1 MKERQR
7 RNEEVD
13 SNLTCEASK
22 QTPNDNKQ
30 PGNRKGSGAAEKDIE
45 EMKSKTAELEKF
57 LEERMDISG
66 T

>member
-1 MKERQR
+1 MTERQR

-13 SNLTCEASK
+13 SHLTCEASK

-30 PGNRKGSGAAEKDIE
+30 PGNRKGSGAAEKELE
-45 EMKSKTAELEKF
+45 EVKNKIAELEKF